1 MEEKAGVQ
9 GRAEM
14 RCGEVR
20 PGEKVAC
27 HQPAHCEGAS
37 RAETGRKSDLDLQ
50 QLSGLTREPAEERG
64 CEVRS
69 NGLTGPEQEDCW
81 SFSACAQRGAPRSLS
96 ACPALCSLEG
106 PPARKEQEQESTPEV
121 PFTKLHSAGTLQERA
136 HSSSQQPQVGR
147 APPPSAKS
155 LLRSRSDQEASSKLT
170 MSCCCS

>member
-14 RCGEVR
+14 GCGQVR

-69 NGLTGPEQEDCW
+69 NGLTGPRARGLLEFFCMCTAR
-81 SFSACAQRGAPRSLS
+81 SATLPVGLPCPVLPGRPSCKERTGTRKHTGGAIHKASLS
-96 ACPALCSLEG
+96 RHVTRTSSLILTTAPGGEG
-106 PPARKEQEQESTPEV
+106 TASISKVTAP
-121 PFTKLHSAGTLQERA
+121 L
-136 HSSSQQPQVGR
+136 PQ
-147 APPPSAKS
+147 
-155 LLRSRSDQEASSKLT
+155 
-170 MSCCCS
+170 